1 MPKQNLKSKIR
12 KVKIKIFQKFL
23 LDTSIFGFVF
33 FLIFQPILG
42 LAISSYWILPS
53 PNSNSLNQNSPSQN
67 SSNQNSY
74 WNLSSSNTSSSN
86 TPSSTSSS
94 SWSSTLSSQSS
105 SSSQNSYWNLP
116 SQSTSSFSTSSSQ
129 PPSYWNLSSQCS
141 SCQTSSTSSSCW
153 NLSSQCTSCQ
163 TTTCQPSYWEPP
175 LSVSC
180 QAYPNPAQ
188 VNQIVTFLV
197 QASGGTGSYSY
208 SWSGACIG
216 NSQTCQRSFSGAG
229 SYSVTV
235 TVTSGCQT
243 KSATCSVTVEAP
255 PPPPPSCQ
263 DECSPA
269 GAKRCACSTQYQV
282 CGNYDSDPCLEWSPI
297 QNCPPGTICQNG
309 ECISQ
314 PPSCQNE
321 CSYSSQKERRCNGN
335 IVEERDCGNY
345 DSDPCLEWSS
355 WYRVEDC
362 GTSGF
367 SNEYRCSSS
376 RYLQRKWIERGC
388 SSSSCF
394 AREEWRTTE
403 DCGTDSWTDN
413 YRCFGNILQR
423 EKIKKGCLN
432 NSCFEQRVWENW
444 EDCAS
449 QGKICLNNQC
459 ISQLKV
465 SCQAY
470 PNPAKVNEM
479 VTFLAQASGGTG
491 SYSYSWSGA
500 CIGNSQSCQ
509 RSFSAPGNYL
519 AKVSVQSD
527 SQSAT
532 AECEVKV
539 EPLPSLIPG
548 LSILKTGRNLSRQE
562 STFSKSIS
570 ASPGEEIEFKIV
582 VTSTGSDTARNVVL
596 KDILDKKL
604 IYLDELK
611 IDGQVTS
618 QNILNGISL
627 GDIEAGKTKTV
638 TFKAKTALAEEFSYG
653 TTVLTNIAEVKAD
666 QVPTLQDSASV
677 IVLKPSPPPQSPGL
691 SVIKKAKN
699 LALDQDFAKSI
710 SAKPQDSILFL
721 IEVESIGSATAK
733 NVILKDILDNRLEYL
748 DKVRVDNIPVSGNI
762 LEGISLGDLPPKSK
776 KVVLF
781 EAKVTKEEAF
791 SFGTTILT
799 NTVKVSSEGLPDIY
813 DSVSISVYRPSP
825 IPGIASL
832 GISKLLRPVDPQE
845 WSKSL
850 EVNPGQRV
858 EVLIEVSS
866 LGSEKAKNVIVKD
879 ILPPKTRIIP
889 GSLNVD
895 GREFSGDI
903 VQGISLGDMGPQ
915 EKKQIT
921 FQIEIAPKEEF
932 GIGQSVLVNEAR
944 AKGENTSEVSD
955 SAQIIVIRKEIAGVS
970 KVVTFVPT
978 GGNIYLTSLVWSF
991 LLSLGIYFATE
1002 RREEM
1007 PSSLL
1012 SLIDLLHELNAK
1024 YKAKKEL
1031 LKKIYL
1037 IKLRRAIEL
1046 LYEKEKNFKRELSP
1060 LERYSWLKNEIQKI
1074 KDHYQRE
1081 LILALREI

>member
-1 MPKQNLKSKIR
+1 MPKQNLKLKIR

-23 LDTSIFGFVF
+23 LDMSIFGFVF

-42 LAISSYWILPS
+42 LAVSSYWTLPS
-53 PNSNSLNQNSPSQN
+53 SNSNSSNQNSPSQN

-74 WNLSSSNTSSSN
+74 WNLPSSNASSSNAS
-86 TPSSTSSS
+86 SSTSSS
-94 SWSSTLSSQSS
+94 PWSSTLSSQSS

-116 SQSTSSFSTSSSQ
+116 SQSTSYSSASSSQ
-129 PPSYWNLSSQCS
+129 PSSYWNLSSQCS
-141 SCQTSSTSSSCW
+141 SCQTSSTSSSYW

-188 VNQIVTFLV
+188 INQIVTFLA

-216 NSQTCQRSFSGAG
+216 NSQSCQRSFSGAG
-229 SYSVTV
+229 SYSATV

-314 PPSCQNE
+314 PPSCQDE

-345 DSDPCLEWSS
+345 DTDSCLEWSS
-355 WYRVEDC
+355 WYKV
-362 GTSGF
+362 
-367 SNEYRCSSS
+367 
-376 RYLQRKWIERGC
+376 
-388 SSSSCF
+388 
-394 AREEWRTTE
+394 E
-403 DCGTDSWTDN
+403 DCGTDSWADN

-423 EKIKKGCLN
+423 EKIRKGCLN
-432 NSCFEQRVWENW
+432 NACFEQRVWENW

-582 VTSTGSDTARNVVL
+582 VTSTGSDTARNVIL

-611 IDGQVTS
+611 IDAEPAS

-677 IVLKPSPPPQSPGL
+677 IVLKPAPPPQSPGL

-748 DKVRVDNIPVSGNI
+748 DKVRVDNIPVSGNV

-825 IPGIASL
+825 MPGIASL
-832 GISKLLRPVDPQE
+832 GISKLLRPVDPQG

-895 GREFSGDI
+895 GRGFSGDI
-903 VQGISLGDMGPQ
+903 VQGISVGDMGPQ
-915 EKKQIT
+915 EKKQII

-1012 SLIDLLHELNAK
+1012 SLLDLLHQLNAK

-1074 KDHYQRE
+1074 RDHYQRE